1 MTALKKKSISLWK
14 TKPNA
19 LICSWVT
26 KLARVF
32 HGPVHHQ
39 ATTLRWA
46 MRPVPVFPGPAHPWL
61 AKYQWA
67 TKPEPA
73 FLGPAQLCAPR
84 RQWATRLKPSFRAYS
99 SRLGK
104 AILKLV
110 TPQAHVFRGPV
121 HH

>member
-32 HGPVHHQ
+32 HGLVHHQ

-46 MRPVPVFPGPAHPWL
+46 MR
-61 AKYQWA
+61 
-67 TKPEPA
+67 PEPA

-84 RQWATRLKPSFRAYS
+84 RQWVTRLKPSFRAYS